1 MLLKEF
7 IYFDED
13 QIGMDDPE
21 RYEIGHDTSVIKDS
35 DLRKCRLT
43 LKMLNQL
50 RKAGDARERETKE
63 ELEQVKIMYST
74 PAPEEGMPA

>member
-1 MLLKEF
+1 MFLREF

-21 RYEIGHDTSVIKDS
+21 RYEIHHDTSVIKDS
-35 DLRKCRLT
+35 NLRKCRLT
-43 LKMLNQL
+43 LRMLNQL

-63 ELEQVKIMYST
+63 ELELVQRMYAT
-74 PAPEEGMPA
+74 PAEGQSI

>member
-13 QIGMDDPE
+13 QAEMSDPD
-21 RYEIGHDTSVIKDS
+21 RYEIGHDTSVIKDK

-43 LKMLNQL
+43 LKMLNQM
-50 RKAGDARERETKE
+50 RKSGDARERETRE
-63 ELEQVKIMYST
+63 EQDFVKKMYASPPPEGQL
-74 PAPEEGMPA
+74 PA